1 MEGDADVLRR
11 ISKRLMCDQ
20 TSVIMT
26 GSSRTLH
33 WPDAE
38 TLSCHTPKH
47 THTHT
52 QTHTHPN
59 TRTRTHTHGPCCVLR
74 FVWRALLISLLFC
87 VYVCVS
93 AQVRSVPHLMLLS
106 SPVLSCPV
114 LSCPVLSSPL
124 LSSPPFPLFSFLFP
138 AVYIHDNPHY
148 SRLIPADD
156 SFGFFLTLLL
166 CDQCCELNFH
176 Y

>member
-11 ISKRLMCDQ
+11 ISKRLMCDE

-26 GSSRTLH
+26 GSSRTLL

-38 TLSCHTPKH
+38 TLSGHSPKH

-52 QTHTHPN
+52 HPNTHTPKHTHARTRTHTH
-59 TRTRTHTHGPCCVLR
+59 TRTRTRTRTHGPCCVLR

-106 SPVLSCPV
+106 SPLLSCPVLSYPV

-124 LSSPPFPLFSFLFP
+124 LPFPCFLSYFQL
-138 AVYIHDNPHY
+138 YIFMTIPIIPG
-148 SRLIPADD
+148 SSQRMIRLA
-156 SFGFFLTLLL
+156 FF
-166 CDQCCELNFH
+166 
-176 Y
+176 